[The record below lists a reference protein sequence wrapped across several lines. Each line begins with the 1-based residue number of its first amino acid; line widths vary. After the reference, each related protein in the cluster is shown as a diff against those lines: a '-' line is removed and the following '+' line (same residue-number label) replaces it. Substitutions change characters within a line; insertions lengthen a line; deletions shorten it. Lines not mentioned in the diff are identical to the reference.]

1 MSVFTKLLGRLD
13 VSKLSF
19 KKKKE
24 EKPSLLK
31 DVMNNPEA
39 FKLEAFIE
47 NEEIIVK
54 IKKKEEE
61 S

>member
-13 VSKLSF
+13 VSKLTF
-19 KKKKE
+19 KKNKKE

-54 IKKKEEE
+54 IKKKEE